1 LLNLGLTDSQV
12 TLARYVPSDE
22 VGFFVEHYWIVRWDL
37 RGRQPFTSQSLTYPS
52 VHVVLE
58 RGRSRVVGVQTA
70 RFQQPLRGEGLVF
83 GIKFNP
89 GGFHPFVGAEVSRLT
104 NQSVPLAPLLAFGPL
119 LEADV
124 LGVSHDDAL
133 MVARAEEVLRRNL
146 PEQDE
151 RIPLLSGIVE
161 AIATDRS
168 IVLVDQLVSRMDMP
182 KRGLQ
187 RLFREYVGV
196 SPKWVIQR
204 YRLFEAAERLS
215 AGEVDDAQLAREL
228 GYFDQAHFIRDFK
241 AVVGRSP
248 QAFVRDLASGSA
260 HGAG

>member
-1 LLNLGLTDSQV
+1 
-12 TLARYVPSDE
+12 
-22 VGFFVEHYWIVRWDL
+22 
-37 RGRQPFTSQSLTYPS
+37 
-52 VHVVLE
+52 
-58 RGRSRVVGVQTA
+58 
-70 RFQQPLRGEGLVF
+70 
-83 GIKFNP
+83 
-89 GGFHPFVGAEVSRLT
+89 
-104 NQSVPLAPLLAFGPL
+104 
-119 LEADV
+119 
-124 LGVSHDDAL
+124 
-133 MVARAEEVLRRNL
+133 
-146 PEQDE
+146 
-151 RIPLLSGIVE
+151 
-161 AIATDRS
+161 
-168 IVLVDQLVSRMDMP
+168 MP